1 MFTDAIPGIIVTVH
15 LFVTEATRK
24 LKRTYG
30 VAFEYIDRPW
40 GLPKV
45 YTDTMSQEEAA
56 KLTELMLTVNP
67 CVEYRPDGWTWRIHE
82 VC

>member
-1 MFTDAIPGIIVTVH
+1 MFTDTIPGIIVTVH

-24 LKRTYG
+24 RKRTYG
-30 VAFEYIDRPW
+30 VALEYIDRAR

-45 YTDTMSQEEAA
+45 YTNAMSQEEAS
-56 KLTELMLTVNP
+56 KLTELMLTANP
-67 CVEYRPDGWTWRIHE
+67 CVEYRPDGWTWHIHE

>member
-1 MFTDAIPGIIVTVH
+1 MFTDTIPGIIVTVH

-24 LKRTYG
+24 RKREYG
-30 VAFEYIDRPW
+30 VALEYIDRIW

-45 YTDTMSQEEAA
+45 YTNAMSQEEAA
-56 KLTELMLTVNP
+56 KLTEVMLTANP
-67 CVEYRPDGWTWRIHE
+67 RVEYKQDGWTWRIYE